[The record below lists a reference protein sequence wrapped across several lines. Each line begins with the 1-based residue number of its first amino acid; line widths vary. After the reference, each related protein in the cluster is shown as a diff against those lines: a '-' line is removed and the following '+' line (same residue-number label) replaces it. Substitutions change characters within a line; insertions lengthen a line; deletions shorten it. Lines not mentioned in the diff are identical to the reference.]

1 MYGLAF
7 SAPSLAVPVGAGCSL
22 NVRNDQLVA
31 HVSVPQKTLAALRKG
46 RSLVFVIGTSRPG
59 PGDLYAPS
67 LDCSQ
72 PTKPYEGYRTADECI
87 DALTWSGTVKI
98 TRAS

>member
-1 MYGLAF
+1 
-7 SAPSLAVPVGAGCSL
+7 VPVGAGCAL

-31 HVSVPQKTLAALRKG
+31 HVAVPLKKLDGLKKGKSLTLAVG
-46 RSLVFVIGTSRPG
+46 SSRPG
-59 PGDLYAPS
+59 PGDYYAPS

-72 PTKPYEGYRTADECI
+72 PTKPYEGYRTADDCH
-87 DALTWSGTVKI
+87 DTLSWSGTLRL